1 MARTK
6 KDNAQNTIN
15 IKSLP
20 VQAHI
25 GASKYVND
33 DWGTI
38 AFIIPRNQLQ
48 LKFVDKEL
56 RYNCIYF
63 LFGYEGTTEKVYVG
77 QAKKRNNGES
87 VLARLREHD
96 TSTTER
102 YCDIWEWVVVCTGK
116 EDTWSLDDLNALE
129 HAFYNEISIEQSL
142 NGNNPNSGGANYE
155 AYTDKIKQI
164 KNYIT
169 SIGFNIFADNED
181 TEKIQVTSEVNEN
194 TIVEDLQNSLA
205 RIPEIVTPHKIVK
218 AMCDMLPPEVWND
231 QTVFL
236 DPACKGG
243 EYLREIYDRL
253 MDSEIMQVKYPDEF
267 ERSNHILGK
276 QLYGIALSRVSL
288 ERTTKKLRGY
298 DHNLRVI
305 PNYIRKLKGIC
316 LGSRTDGTSKTIQD
330 ILNEEFNKDMKF
342 DVVIGNP
349 PYQENNGEG
358 NGRQTK
364 PLYDRF
370 ISLGISLSQKYIV
383 FITNNTFLT
392 NDSKKALR
400 NEMINNGLKKLY
412 NYPLGNELFKGV
424 GVSTCIFQIDKYNH
438 EREFEYRRIE
448 NNKIVNEYN
457 TIIACGDI
465 IAESKYE
472 LDIPKKINTIK
483 NMGSIVLGDKVFGI
497 ASNGTIGFTGSGDSI
512 DVSLIE
518 FVDCIKLKNKIQG
531 FESIDFIEKIDVPKG
546 KEYID
551 TYKVI
556 CPRIVSKQSLQ
567 SLERIE
573 ILEPKC
579 ICTENWSVLGVFCN
593 IDEAYNL
600 VKYMK
605 TRLVKYLIYIFCSNA
620 MTKITKVLM
629 EHAPLQDFTSNSDI
643 DWSQSISDID
653 QQLFKKYNL
662 TQEEIDY
669 IEKTIKPME

>member
-1 MARTK
+1 MARAK
-6 KDNAQNTIN
+6 KTSTQDIIN

-48 LKFVDKEL
+48 LKFGDLEL

-63 LFGYEGTTEKVYVG
+63 LFGYEQTAEKVYVG

-129 HAFYNEISIEQSL
+129 HAFYNEIPIEQNL

-155 AYTDKIKQI
+155 TYTDKIRQI

-169 SIGFNIFADNED
+169 SIGFNIFADTED

-194 TIVEDLQNSLA
+194 TIVEDLQNGLA
-205 RIPEIVTPHKIVK
+205 RIPEIVTPHKVVK

-253 MDSEIMQVKYPDEF
+253 MDSEIMQSKYPDEF

-276 QLYGIALSRVSL
+276 QLYGIALSQVSL

-305 PNYIRKLKGIC
+305 PNYIGLLKGMKYGNDMRQIIN
-316 LGSRTDGTSKTIQD
+316 R
-330 ILNEEFNKDMKF
+330 EFNKDMRI

-349 PYQENNGEG
+349 PYQE
-358 NGRQTK
+358 
-364 PLYDRF
+364 
-370 ISLGISLSQKYIV
+370 S
-383 FITNNTFLT
+383 
-392 NDSKKALR
+392 
-400 NEMINNGLKKLY
+400 
-412 NYPLGNELFKGV
+412 
-424 GVSTCIFQIDKYNH
+424 
-438 EREFEYRRIE
+438 
-448 NNKIVNEYN
+448 
-457 TIIACGDI
+457 
-465 IAESKYE
+465 
-472 LDIPKKINTIK
+472 
-483 NMGSIVLGDKVFGI
+483 
-497 ASNGTIGFTGSGDSI
+497 TGSGNNGGRALYNFFIDAALKVSDIISFIVPSRWMSDKPNGLENNWLSAMRCRDDFTNIVDYADSSACFNG
-512 DVSLIE
+512 VSIAGGVCY
-518 FVDCIKLKNKIQG
+518 FIINTKYHGNAHIKYTSINNEVSERIGKLAYNGIVIRNQKIRSIVEKVNTNLKNHCIQ
-531 FESIDFIEKIDVPKG
+531 
-546 KEYID
+546 
-551 TYKVI
+551 
-556 CPRIVSKQSLQ
+556 L
-567 SLERIE
+567 
-573 ILEPKC
+573 
-579 ICTENWSVLGVFCN
+579 
-593 IDEAYNL
+593 
-600 VKYMK
+600 
-605 TRLVKYLIYIFCSNA
+605 
-620 MTKITKVLM
+620 
-629 EHAPLQDFTSNSDI
+629 
-643 DWSQSISDID
+643 
-653 QQLFKKYNL
+653 
-662 TQEEIDY
+662 
-669 IEKTIKPME
+669 

>member
-6 KDNAQNTIN
+6 KTSIPNIIN

-48 LKFVDKEL
+48 LRFADPEL

-63 LFGYEGTTEKVYVG
+63 LFGYDQTTEKVYVG

-129 HAFYNEISIEQSL
+129 HAFYNEIPIGQNL
-142 NGNNPNSGGANYE
+142 NGNNPNSGGANYDT
-155 AYTDKIKQI
+155 YTDKIKQI

-169 SIGFNIFADNED
+169 SIGFNIFADTED

-194 TIVEDLQNSLA
+194 TIVEDLQNGLA
-205 RIPEIVTPHKIVK
+205 RIPEIVTPHKVVK

-253 MDSEIMQVKYPDEF
+253 MDCEILQAKYPDEF

-276 QLYGIALSRVSL
+276 QLYGIALSQVSL

-305 PNYIRKLKGIC
+305 PSYISKLKGIG
-316 LGSRTDGTSKTIQD
+316 LGSRPDGTSKTMQD
-330 ILNEEFNKDMKF
+330 ILNEEFNRDMKI

-349 PYQENNGEG
+349 PYQESNRGG
-358 NGRQTK
+358 ARGIGGTT
-364 PLYDRF
+364 LYDKF
-370 ISLGISLSQKYIV
+370 
-383 FITNNTFLT
+383 
-392 NDSKKALR
+392 
-400 NEMINNGLKKLY
+400 INNAINVSDIICMVTKNNWFQSDILRPTRDLMIRAGIQEII
-412 NYPLGNELFKGV
+412 NYPIIKELFKGV
-424 GVSTCIFQIDKYNH
+424 DVAVCIFCINKNLGNNTHYTQ
-438 EREFEYRRIE
+438 IE
-448 NNKIVNEYN
+448 N
-457 TIIACGDI
+457 G
-465 IAESKYE
+465 
-472 LDIPKKINTIK
+472 
-483 NMGSIVLGDKVFGI
+483 
-497 ASNGTIGFTGSGDSI
+497 
-512 DVSLIE
+512 
-518 FVDCIKLKNKIQG
+518 
-531 FESIDFIEKIDVPKG
+531 
-546 KEYID
+546 
-551 TYKVI
+551 
-556 CPRIVSKQSLQ
+556 
-567 SLERIE
+567 
-573 ILEPKC
+573 
-579 ICTENWSVLGVFCN
+579 
-593 IDEAYNL
+593 
-600 VKYMK
+600 
-605 TRLVKYLIYIFCSNA
+605 
-620 MTKITKVLM
+620 
-629 EHAPLQDFTSNSDI
+629 
-643 DWSQSISDID
+643 
-653 QQLFKKYNL
+653 
-662 TQEEIDY
+662 
-669 IEKTIKPME
+669 